1 MTCVPPDDSTEPID
15 IDDGTQIDQNKKEKK
30 VSFSFSFFALST
42 QCDHPTPL
50 PMMTM
55 MNPHTSCMYC
65 RSGHAKMGTAWKVS
79 R

>member
-1 MTCVPPDDSTEPID
+1 MIPQSIEIHDS
-15 IDDGTQIDQNKKEKK
+15 TQIDQNKKEKK

-42 QCDHPTPL
+42 QCDHPAPS

-65 RSGHAKMGTAWKVS
+65 RNGHGKTGAAWKVS